1 MEQTHPILMESLRH
15 RLPPKILIVDD
26 QRSIRAFA
34 KAVLQAL
41 EAEFVEAASGEEALQ
56 IISEQEFDA
65 VLLDINMTG
74 MDGLEVCRRVRSNP
88 NLKHLPIIIMTALD
102 SQDMVVQAFDSGATD
117 YVHKPIHPQ
126 ELLARTQAVIARR
139 QAEKSLYEAKKEAEQ
154 ANRAKSE
161 FISNM
166 SHELRTPLNAILGF
180 AQLMETDE
188 ECPPADE
195 HREYIEQ
202 ILSAGWHLLK
212 LINDILDLSK
222 IEAGVLNIDPALVR
236 VDDLIRESI
245 VLSQNLAIRHGITL
259 HFTPA
264 EEDYLIHADETRL
277 KQVLINLISNAVK
290 YNRPNGSVTL
300 ALSLTQPDR
309 LRLNVTD
316 TGFGIPAGKMAGL
329 FQPFNR
335 LGAEYS
341 AVEGS
346 GIGLALTR
354 RIVEHMHG
362 HIGVDSTVDV
372 GSTFWVEFALAT
384 DAPLP
389 ATSPTASD

>member
-1 MEQTHPILMESLRH
+1 MERPYSAMIESLPL
-15 RLPPKILIVDD
+15 RLPPKILVVDD
-26 QRSIRAFA
+26 QRSIRAFV

-41 EAEFVEAASGEEALQ
+41 DAEFVEAASGEEALQ
-56 IISEQEFDA
+56 AIDAQEFDA

-74 MDGLEVCRRVRSNP
+74 MDGLEVCRRVRGNP
-88 NLKHLPIIIMTALD
+88 DFMYLPIIIMTALD
-102 SQDMVVQAFDSGATD
+102 TQDMVVQAFDSGATD

-139 QAEKSLYEAKKEAEQ
+139 QAEKSLYEAKQEAEQ

-161 FISNM
+161 FISSM

-188 ECPPADE
+188 ETPPAEE
-195 HREYIEQ
+195 HREYVEQ

-222 IEAGVLNIDPALVR
+222 IEAGILNIDPTSVAI
-236 VDDLIRESI
+236 DDLIDESI
-245 VLSQNLAIRHGITL
+245 ALSQNLAARHGIKLTYC
-259 HFTPA
+259 PA
-264 EEDYLIHADETRL
+264 TENYLIRVDETRL

-290 YNRPNGSVTL
+290 YNRPGGSVTV
-300 ALSLTQPDR
+300 AAGQPQPGRVRLSI
-309 LRLNVTD
+309 TD
-316 TGFGIPAGKMAGL
+316 TGVGIPAGKLADL

-341 AVEGS
+341 AIEGS

-354 RIVEHMHG
+354 RIVEHMQG
-362 HIGVDSTVDV
+362 KIGLESTVDV
-372 GSTFWVEFALAT
+372 GSTFWVEFALVA
-384 DAPLP
+384 DAQPLP
-389 ATSPTASD
+389 T